1 MKKGKR
7 MGWKGKGFVGGIL
20 IAEQLF
26 RSLLDKYPPGFPRV
40 RCVSSKNKFQ
50 SFEGNALLS
59 PARSNHAL
67 IPSHFLLSV
76 RRSTVLS
83 LSLSCSVHLSL
94 WNRRSAR
101 RNWKGH
107 DSEATNGRK
116 QAFMP
121 LISATIIQRN
131 QTFRLFI
138 ETLTCPIFPSIELS
152 PRRGMIFNTL
162 SRILSLQIRLI
173 FWKRY
178 IERSDLKSIS
188 WNLPSNKWIKGL
200 KVIRSF
206 YPRLFVQKQV
216 GFLCRNFYLPR
227 INPRIN

>member
-1 MKKGKR
+1 MKEEKR
-7 MGWKGKGFVGGIL
+7 IRKTWKVVFVRGIL

-59 PARSNHAL
+59 PASFHHAL
-67 IPSHFLLSV
+67 IPSHFLSV
-76 RRSTVLS
+76 RRSTVLFLSLFIS
-83 LSLSCSVHLSL
+83 LSLSL

-138 ETLTCPIFPSIELS
+138 ETLTRSIFSS
-152 PRRGMIFNTL
+152 RR
-162 SRILSLQIRLI
+162 
-173 FWKRY
+173 
-178 IERSDLKSIS
+178 
-188 WNLPSNKWIKGL
+188 
-200 KVIRSF
+200 VIIT
-206 YPRLFVQKQV
+206 
-216 GFLCRNFYLPR
+216 ND
-227 INPRIN
+227 I

>member
-7 MGWKGKGFVGGIL
+7 MGWKGKDFVGGIL

-83 LSLSCSVHLSL
+83 LSLFLSL
-94 WNRRSAR
+94 A
-101 RNWKGH
+101 
-107 DSEATNGRK
+107 
-116 QAFMP
+116 
-121 LISATIIQRN
+121 
-131 QTFRLFI
+131 LFI
-138 ETLTCPIFPSIELS
+138 SLCGTGVPLEETGKPT
-152 PRRGMIFNTL
+152 
-162 SRILSLQIRLI
+162 ILRQQTAGNKRLC
-173 FWKRY
+173 
-178 IERSDLKSIS
+178 L
-188 WNLPSNKWIKGL
+188 
-200 KVIRSF
+200 
-206 YPRLFVQKQV
+206 
-216 GFLCRNFYLPR
+216 
-227 INPRIN
+227 

>member
-1 MKKGKR
+1 MKKGEPY
-7 MGWKGKGFVGGIL
+7 GKVSFIF

-59 PARSNHAL
+59 PARSNHAP

-83 LSLSCSVHLSL
+83 LSLSFALFISL
-94 WNRRSAR
+94 WKRRSAR
-101 RNWKGH
+101 RNWKAH

-131 QTFRLFI
+131 QTVYRNIDLSH
-138 ETLTCPIFPSIELS
+138 FP
-152 PRRGMIFNTL
+152 FY
-162 SRILSLQIRLI
+162 RIIATT
-173 FWKRY
+173 
-178 IERSDLKSIS
+178 
-188 WNLPSNKWIKGL
+188 WND
-200 KVIRSF
+200 F
-206 YPRLFVQKQV
+206 
-216 GFLCRNFYLPR
+216 
-227 INPRIN
+227 